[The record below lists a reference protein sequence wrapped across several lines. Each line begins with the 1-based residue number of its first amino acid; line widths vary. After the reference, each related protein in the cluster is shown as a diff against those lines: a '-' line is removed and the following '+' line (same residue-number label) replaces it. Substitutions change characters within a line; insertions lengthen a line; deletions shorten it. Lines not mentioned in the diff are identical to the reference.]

1 MGGAGCCCCCCCCV
15 CAVGV
20 DAYIHASSLRIVC
33 LPVPCCPRQ
42 AMPSFSSFS
51 LALFPR
57 CSSPLRLSLAP
68 LSLFKLLESIV
79 KRKHY
84 SESEARHVVR
94 TVAKTLCFCH
104 DRGIVHR
111 DLKPENIL
119 LSNDGPD
126 ATVKLA
132 DFGFAKRLDTDKD
145 GARVADS
152 LMTACGSPS
161 YVAPEILSGRSYG
174 SAVDCWSLGVITYIL
189 LCGCECGR
197 EARATKRRI

>member
-1 MGGAGCCCCCCCCV
+1 MRTYTHALCV
-15 CAVGV
+15 LEYRVSPRAMLPTPSYAIFLVVLTCPL
-20 DAYIHASSLRIVC
+20 SSL
-33 LPVPCCPRQ
+33 LLSTPPV
-42 AMPSFSSFS
+42 
-51 LALFPR
+51 
-57 CSSPLRLSLAP
+57 AP
-68 LSLFKLLESIV
+68 FSLFKLLESIV

>member
-1 MGGAGCCCCCCCCV
+1 
-15 CAVGV
+15 
-20 DAYIHASSLRIVC
+20 
-33 LPVPCCPRQ
+33 
-42 AMPSFSSFS
+42 
-51 LALFPR
+51 
-57 CSSPLRLSLAP
+57 
-68 LSLFKLLESIV
+68 V
-79 KRKHY
+79 KKKHY

-197 EARATKRRI
+197 EARAKKRREDSDVKTWRSSQHTYMHSCTHPCSRPGGGCWCG